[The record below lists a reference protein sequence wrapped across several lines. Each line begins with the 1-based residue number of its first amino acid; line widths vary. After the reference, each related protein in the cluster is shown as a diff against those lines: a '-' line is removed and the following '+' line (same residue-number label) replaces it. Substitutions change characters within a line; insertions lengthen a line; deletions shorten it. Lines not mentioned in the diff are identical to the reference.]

1 MDNGPHGSSLAWIR
15 IKAVDS
21 ESPFHI
27 DFSAYVGHT
36 IEYAQADLT
45 NKFSSVSPQFLA
57 GATKPIIGG
66 GGMNGTGGD
75 QGITELKVVSL
86 VATVQH

>member
-45 NKFSSVSPQFLA
+45 KFSSVSPQFLA

-75 QGITELKVVSL
+75 QGIVD
-86 VATVQH
+86 